1 MSGLGQT
8 DLHFARVQ
16 AKWPASRETDL
27 AQATL
32 NKVSESCLGLFSVLC
47 DGWTIG
53 EPATDLDVFDV
64 QHLSSLNMLSAVQR
78 T

>member
-16 AKWPASRETDL
+16 AKWSASRATEL

-32 NKVSESCLGLFSVLC
+32 NKVFESCLGLFSVFC
-47 DGWTIG
+47 DGWPIG
-53 EPATDLDVFDV
+53 EPATDLDVFEV
-64 QHLSSLNMLSAVQR
+64 QHLRSLNMLYAVLR